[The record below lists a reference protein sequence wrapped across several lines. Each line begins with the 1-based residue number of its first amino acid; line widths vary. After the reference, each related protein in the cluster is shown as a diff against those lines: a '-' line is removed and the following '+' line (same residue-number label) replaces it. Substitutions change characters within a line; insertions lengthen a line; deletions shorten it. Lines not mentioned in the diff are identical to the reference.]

1 MFSVS
6 RKEKI
11 FFTAHLHLMLKSGV
25 PLSEALEVLRDEA
38 LSKNFRNILNNI
50 LERVSEGES
59 LSKSLE
65 RYPKVFNKFFTSVVK
80 TGEESGT
87 LEENLKYL
95 NSSLESENSLRKK
108 MLSALI
114 YPLFIIFVTLFI
126 VLALTIFVL
135 PKLFNLF
142 HTLNIQL
149 PLATRIFLGIGDF
162 FQKHW
167 LQFFIGLIFSF
178 LIYKI
183 LNRIK
188 IIRFYF
194 NKISLSF
201 PIFGKIN
208 KNRNLAIFA
217 RTLYT
222 LLKSGMPILES
233 LDVCIG
239 VLPSEVYKKELV
251 VIRSIAERGE
261 KVSQGL
267 KKSSDNFPQ
276 IFYQMV
282 AVGERT
288 GALEESLRHLAQFYE
303 TEVDN
308 SLKNLSTVLEPV
320 LLIFV
325 GSIVAFVALSI
336 ITPIYQFTSGL
347 KFR

>member
-1 MFSVS
+1 M
-6 RKEKI
+6 
-11 FFTAHLHLMLKSGV
+11 
-25 PLSEALEVLRDEA
+25 
-38 LSKNFRNILNNI
+38 
-50 LERVSEGES
+50 
-59 LSKSLE
+59 
-65 RYPKVFNKFFTSVVK
+65 
-80 TGEESGT
+80 
-87 LEENLKYL
+87 
-95 NSSLESENSLRKK
+95 
-108 MLSALI
+108 
-114 YPLFIIFVTLFI
+114 TLFI

-142 HTLNIQL
+142 QALDIQL
-149 PLATRIFLGIGDF
+149 PLSTKILLGSGDF
-162 FQKHW
+162 LQKHW
-167 LQFFIGLIFSF
+167 LQFFISAVVLF

-194 NKISLSF
+194 NKISLSL

-208 KNRNLAIFA
+208 KNRNLAVFA

-222 LLKSGMPILES
+222 LLKSGMPLLES
-233 LDVCIG
+233 LDICIG
-239 VLPSEVYKKELV
+239 VLPNEVYKRDLV
-251 VIRSIAERGE
+251 IIRSIAERGE

-267 KKSSDNFPQ
+267 KKSSNNFPQ

-288 GALEESLRHLAQFYE
+288 GALEESMRHLAQFYE
-303 TEVDN
+303 TEVDS
-308 SLKNLSTVLEPV
+308 SLKNLLIILEPV

>member
-1 MFSVS
+1 
-6 RKEKI
+6 
-11 FFTAHLHLMLKSGV
+11 
-25 PLSEALEVLRDEA
+25 
-38 LSKNFRNILNNI
+38 
-50 LERVSEGES
+50 
-59 LSKSLE
+59 
-65 RYPKVFNKFFTSVVK
+65 
-80 TGEESGT
+80 
-87 LEENLKYL
+87 
-95 NSSLESENSLRKK
+95 
-108 MLSALI
+108 
-114 YPLFIIFVTLFI
+114 VTLFI

-142 HTLNIQL
+142 QALDIQL
-149 PLATRIFLGIGDF
+149 PLSTKILLGSGDF
-162 FQKHW
+162 LQKHW
-167 LQFFIGLIFSF
+167 LQFFISAVVLF

-194 NKISLSF
+194 NKISLSL

-208 KNRNLAIFA
+208 KNRNLAVFA

-222 LLKSGMPILES
+222 LLKSGMPLLES
-233 LDVCIG
+233 LDICIG
-239 VLPSEVYKKELV
+239 VLPNEVYKRDLV
-251 VIRSIAERGE
+251 IIRSIAERGE

-267 KKSSDNFPQ
+267 KKSSNNFPQ

-288 GALEESLRHLAQFYE
+288 GALEESMRHLAQFYE
-303 TEVDN
+303 TEVDS
-308 SLKNLSTVLEPV
+308 SLKNLLIILEPV

>member
-6 RKEKI
+6 QKEKI
-11 FFTAHLHLMLKSGV
+11 FFTTHLHLMIKSGM

-65 RYPKVFNKFFTSVVK
+65 RHPKVFNKFFTSVVK

-87 LEENLKYL
+87 LEENLEYL

-142 HTLNIQL
+142 QALDIQL
-149 PLATRIFLGIGDF
+149 PLSTKILLGSGDF
-162 FQKHW
+162 LQKHW
-167 LQFFIGLIFSF
+167 LQFFISAVVLF

-194 NKISLSF
+194 NKISLSL

-208 KNRNLAIFA
+208 KNRNLAVFA

-222 LLKSGMPILES
+222 LLKSGMPLLES
-233 LDVCIG
+233 LDICIG
-239 VLPSEVYKKELV
+239 VLPNEVYKRDLV
-251 VIRSIAERGE
+251 IIRSIAERGE

-267 KKSSDNFPQ
+267 KKSSNNFPQ

-288 GALEESLRHLAQFYE
+288 GALEESMRHLAQFYE
-303 TEVDN
+303 TEVDS
-308 SLKNLSTVLEPV
+308 SLKNLLIILEPV